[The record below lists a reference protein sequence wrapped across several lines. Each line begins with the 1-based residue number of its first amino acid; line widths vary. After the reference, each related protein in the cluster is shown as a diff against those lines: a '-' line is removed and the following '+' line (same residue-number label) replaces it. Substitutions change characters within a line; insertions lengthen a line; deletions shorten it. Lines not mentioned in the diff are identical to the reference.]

1 MLQNIEIGQTWKS
14 VTFDLSVTLTFVELF
29 CSIHMWEVYAVQ
41 ILARGHLPKYL
52 EKSYFYEH

>member
-29 CSIHMWEVYAVQ
+29 CSIHIWEVYAVPN
-41 ILARGHLPKYL
+41 LARGHLPKYL